1 MKTIKNI
8 LCTSLFTSLVVFLNA
23 CSTPSQFI
31 SEETRETGHLSSQS
45 VLLNASSPALVIQE
59 GRLLTDNDDA
69 FESKLALI
77 NSAQRSIDLAYYIF
91 ADDYSSSVM
100 STALMDAAK
109 RGVKVRMLLDY
120 HSNYKNIDF
129 FSMLED
135 SASSTEGS
143 IEVRFYNRPTENQIK
158 DAIYVTMGCGEE
170 QLAFSGCS
178 AAKLE
183 AMNKEIADAAL
194 KGDLGN
200 VNKAGSG
207 LFLSG
212 LYAKNPALMVTA
224 IKEGYKIDPD
234 TLAASAG
241 GDPEQLDNLKKL
253 GKLYYQAQY
262 GSGLD
267 RALGMLKL
275 RLAYALYGDQITPVY
290 DAFSSLLPVDQPGR
304 SKVARTEWRHF
315 SDFLHHKL
323 LLVDGHKVQMG
334 GRNVEDSYHMN
345 PSDMA
350 AKYIFMDTDVVLQLN
365 EKQDKTLATNFD
377 KLWGFSSMV
386 ATIADIRQHAPN
398 DLLSTM
404 HYASKRCE
412 ADQLNT
418 KAEHDACFEAAM
430 QTLKPVPLAERMNDW
445 SEYTKQQANSY
456 SANYQA
462 RPVSARSP
470 QFPIDD
476 SAEIYY
482 IENLPFNIATPET
495 KLARNFGAVNERE
508 GDSGKHIHATWLA
521 ALKNVCA
528 KASNE
533 QTGARPREIILHN
546 AYLFMPSNI
555 LSQLAKMADGRVPC
569 GNVNISIVTNSIAT
583 TDLSVVNILSRHS
596 MKAFFDHIHTNQDPV
611 KGATIKYYEYLA
623 DSTEAKL
630 SLHSKVGVFDT
641 DLFVGSA
648 NADVRS
654 YMMDTNNGLFIRNA
668 PGLIES
674 YVSWVNN
681 LIDTG
686 RVVALDPYF
695 IATTRDDILKE
706 DLSTIDALLAKYK
719 AERWLKDEDEAGV
732 KQHFTDLLD
741 QAYHLSVKIVSKSS
755 DSTEAQA
762 QFNTLFKTI

>member
-135 SASSTEGS
+135 SASSAQGS

-241 GDPEQLDNLKKL
+241 V
-253 GKLYYQAQY
+253 
-262 GSGLD
+262 
-267 RALGMLKL
+267 
-275 RLAYALYGDQITPVY
+275 T
-290 DAFSSLLPVDQPGR
+290 R
-304 SKVARTEWRHF
+304 ST
-315 SDFLHHKL
+315 
-323 LLVDGHKVQMG
+323 
-334 GRNVEDSYHMN
+334 
-345 PSDMA
+345 
-350 AKYIFMDTDVVLQLN
+350 
-365 EKQDKTLATNFD
+365 
-377 KLWGFSSMV
+377 
-386 ATIADIRQHAPN
+386 
-398 DLLSTM
+398 
-404 HYASKRCE
+404 
-412 ADQLNT
+412 
-418 KAEHDACFEAAM
+418 
-430 QTLKPVPLAERMNDW
+430 
-445 SEYTKQQANSY
+445 
-456 SANYQA
+456 
-462 RPVSARSP
+462 
-470 QFPIDD
+470 
-476 SAEIYY
+476 
-482 IENLPFNIATPET
+482 
-495 KLARNFGAVNERE
+495 
-508 GDSGKHIHATWLA
+508 
-521 ALKNVCA
+521 
-528 KASNE
+528 
-533 QTGARPREIILHN
+533 
-546 AYLFMPSNI
+546 
-555 LSQLAKMADGRVPC
+555 
-569 GNVNISIVTNSIAT
+569 
-583 TDLSVVNILSRHS
+583 
-596 MKAFFDHIHTNQDPV
+596 
-611 KGATIKYYEYLA
+611 
-623 DSTEAKL
+623 
-630 SLHSKVGVFDT
+630 
-641 DLFVGSA
+641 
-648 NADVRS
+648 
-654 YMMDTNNGLFIRNA
+654 
-668 PGLIES
+668 
-674 YVSWVNN
+674 
-681 LIDTG
+681 
-686 RVVALDPYF
+686 
-695 IATTRDDILKE
+695 
-706 DLSTIDALLAKYK
+706 
-719 AERWLKDEDEAGV
+719 
-732 KQHFTDLLD
+732 
-741 QAYHLSVKIVSKSS
+741 
-755 DSTEAQA
+755 
-762 QFNTLFKTI
+762 